1 MSLRDQVGPVLSA
14 QLARLN
20 ADAALLA
27 LLGGAGRIIRR
38 YSVGAIVTIPG
49 VYWHFPSETPGETS
63 WEVLADFDV
72 WADTYSQARQIGAR
86 LIAVMHKELPEQIG
100 GTLCFSQLVGA
111 EDLGDPGPDGVARRL
126 YRFRWEPVR
135 DRAAH

>member
-1 MSLRDQVGPVLSA
+1 MSLRDQVRPVLVE

-20 ADAALLA
+20 ADVALSA

-38 YSVGAIVTIPG
+38 FSVGTIEKIPG
-49 VYWHFPSETPGETS
+49 VYYHLPAETPGETS
-63 WEVLADFDV
+63 WSVLADFDV
-72 WADTYSQARQIGAR
+72 WADTYTQCRAIGDR
-86 LIAVMHKELPEQIG
+86 LVAVMHKVEPEQIG
-100 GTLCFSQLVGA
+100 GQLCWSQLVGA